1 MKLITDDNIDA
12 IILEA
17 DWLSLPQILNF
28 SEDQTSE
35 FLLKIVEFC
44 TGVQL
49 RPRTSDALVRLALS
63 ACIDDASGSHEAL
76 MSYLKL
82 PEAPEGQNLKVMHG
96 AE

>member
-17 DWLSLPQILNF
+17 NWLKLPQILDF
-28 SEDQTSE
+28 TEDQTSE
-35 FLLKIVEFC
+35 FLLKIVQFC

-49 RPRTSDALVRLALS
+49 CPRSSDTLVWLALS

-82 PEAPEGQNLKVMHG
+82 PEAPEGPNLKVMHG